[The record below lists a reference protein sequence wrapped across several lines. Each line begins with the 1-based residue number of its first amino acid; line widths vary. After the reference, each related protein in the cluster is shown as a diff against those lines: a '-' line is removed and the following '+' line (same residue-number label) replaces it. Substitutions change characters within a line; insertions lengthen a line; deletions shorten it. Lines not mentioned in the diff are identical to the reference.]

1 MSALRGGSRASYVHV
16 TDATGGRGGYPWI
29 TSTGEE
35 PHGWK
40 HCALRN
46 QREGRKSRE
55 AFLQLALRMEV
66 RGLGDTWHGVLPHRR
81 RESGRRHKPEYG
93 GAGAGRLLRHRR
105 HQRLDRQGPRAWR
118 QSRRQDGN
126 PGPGLV
132 RGMRRHRGQ
141 QVLSL
146 SERSERHDGDRA
158 ADRPRLRPGEAAGT
172 PRSRRRSVVPAVF
185 STAAR
190 WLAILPP

>member
-55 AFLQLALRMEV
+55 AFLQLTLRMEV
-66 RGLGDTWHGVLPHRR
+66 QGLGNARDGVLPHRW
-81 RESGRRHKPEYG
+81 RESGWRHKPEYWATG
-93 GAGAGRLLRHRR
+93 SGRLLRHRR
-105 HQRLDRQGPRAWR
+105 HQRVDRQGPRAWW
-118 QSRRQDGN
+118 QGRRQDAD
-126 PGPGLV
+126 PG
-132 RGMRRHRGQ
+132 
-141 QVLSL
+141 
-146 SERSERHDGDRA
+146 
-158 ADRPRLRPGEAAGT
+158 
-172 PRSRRRSVVPAVF
+172 
-185 STAAR
+185 
-190 WLAILPP
+190 